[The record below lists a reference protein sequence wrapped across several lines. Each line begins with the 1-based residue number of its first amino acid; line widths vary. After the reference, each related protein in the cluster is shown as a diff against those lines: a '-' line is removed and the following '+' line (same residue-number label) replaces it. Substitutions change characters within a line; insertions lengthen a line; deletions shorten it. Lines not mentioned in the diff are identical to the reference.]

1 MRTQDITI
9 STLEDANEQSK
20 LIQTPIYLQNIY
32 DEQTNKRELDKLKGF
47 QMILNQA
54 KNLTKPSICLLG
66 AYSSGKTFLLNY
78 LIQDEIF
85 ISKIEPTTA
94 VITIIRHR
102 DDKPDSWPTDRDVF
116 TLKKNVDLRTL
127 NFEHVS
133 GNYMLDDLHHL
144 TTYPEAKQHDAVI
157 VFLDKPILKM
167 CIFYDCPGIGTMG
180 EAIHNAENEF
190 NLSPDQE
197 KHIIREQEL
206 QQLAIKNA
214 DAHVILGSVIG
225 QAACFADS
233 NLGNVLYTVASN
245 MSRFPTKIPHGN
257 LLFVG
262 SQADPTATNL
272 RDENELLEK
281 LKKSIQD
288 QVEKLPSAERQKFD
302 IAELKKRIVLFYAL
316 DSIQCKQEVESNIK
330 VLKRVMSTAS
340 YDEIRQEAKAQFDD
354 DHKDLVRTK
363 AFDAA
368 MQTIIE
374 QLLLGIQSFREQI
387 TKEALLDGIHYY
399 ELQKDEYISR
409 SENLRYYENLSLRY
423 EKESESREADW
434 QKIINSF
441 DQSVSR
447 ANNESIQEVRKTF
460 NYWSNQENVY
470 EFLENRFGENKEQ
483 AKAYAAKAIADQI
496 NNEINKICDTNTPFP
511 QKYIE
516 LELARFDRQWL
527 ERKKSTQN
535 QDISDFTIS
544 TTAGSVPI
552 STETVSAVETFKAFT
567 AAVAGGTTLLA
578 VGGSTLAQAAMVKV
592 LALGVGALGTVGM
605 GGAATGFLVGI
616 PVYGWIAAGM
626 IGLLYGIFAIFAW
639 RKSLAKNIAKS
650 IEKNQNNAI
659 SEAEININRIF
670 KEIRELG
677 HTALRKTEMVIKSH
691 ISEIHEIGKGHI
703 SSRQLEQAAEFYLA
717 HTKLLQQTLNKLK
730 LTWQV
735 NSH

>member
-1 MRTQDITI
+1 
-9 STLEDANEQSK
+9 
-20 LIQTPIYLQNIY
+20 
-32 DEQTNKRELDKLKGF
+32 
-47 QMILNQA
+47 MILNQA
-54 KNLTKPSICLLG
+54 KNLTKPAVCILG

-85 ISKIEPTTA
+85 VSEIEPTTA

-102 DDKPDSWPTDRDVF
+102 DDKPDSWPNDSDVF
-116 TLKKNVDLRTL
+116 TLKKDVDLRTL
-127 NFEHVS
+127 NYEHVS
-133 GNYMLDDLHHL
+133 GKYSLDNLHRL
-144 TTYPEAKQHDAVI
+144 TTYPEATQHDAVI

-167 CIFYDCPGIGTMG
+167 CTFYDCPGVGTMG

-190 NLSPDQE
+190 NLSSDQE
-197 KHIIREQEL
+197 KNIIREQEL

-214 DAHVILGSVIG
+214 DAHIMLGSVIG

-233 NLGNVLYTVASN
+233 NLGNILHSVASN

-262 SQADPTATNL
+262 SQADPTATDL
-272 RDENELLEK
+272 RNENELLEK

-288 QVEKLPSAERQKFD
+288 QVEKLPLTERQKYD
-302 IAELKKRIVLFYAL
+302 IAELKKRIVLFYAF
-316 DSIQCKQEVESNIK
+316 DSMQCELGVESNIK
-330 VLKRVMSTAS
+330 VLNRVMQTAS
-340 YDEIRQEAKAQFDD
+340 YDEIRQEAKAQFDE

-399 ELQKDEYISR
+399 EAQKDEYVSR
-409 SENLRYYENLSLRY
+409 SKNLRDYENLSLRY
-423 EKESESREADW
+423 EKESESRKADW
-434 QKIINSF
+434 QKILNSF

-470 EFLENRFGENKEQ
+470 EFLKNRFGENKEQ
-483 AKAYAAKAIADQI
+483 AKAYSEKAITDQI
-496 NNEINKICDTNTPFP
+496 NTEIKKICDTNTPFP
-511 QKYIE
+511 QKCIE
-516 LELARFDRQWL
+516 PELVRFDQQWL
-527 ERKKSTQN
+527 ERKKSNQN
-535 QDISDFTIS
+535 EGKGDLTIS

-552 STETVSAVETFKAFT
+552 NAETVSAVETFKAFT
-567 AAVAGGTTLLA
+567 AAVAGGTALLA

-592 LALGVGALGTVGM
+592 LSLGVGALGTVGM

-616 PVYGWIAAGM
+616 PVYGWIAAGA
-626 IGLLYGIFAIFAW
+626 IGVGYGLYKYLAW
-639 RKSLAKNIAKS
+639 RKSLAKIIAES
-650 IEKNQNNAI
+650 IEKNKNDAI
-659 SEAEININRIF
+659 SKATINIDRIF
-670 KEIRELG
+670 EEISELG
-677 HTALRKTEMVIKSH
+677 HTALHKTEMVIKSH

-703 SSRQLEQAAEFYLA
+703 SSKQLEQAAEFYKA
-717 HTKLLQQTLNKLK
+717 HMKLLQQTLSKLE